1 VPQELSHRELDCP
14 RRGGGTAKAEDRND
28 LRLEETPDR
37 KKRRAKVRKNE
48 EQRWAAKAGP
58 VKIYYRD
65 PVTGEEREEPSQ

>member
-1 VPQELSHRELDCP
+1 VAGGPQKP
-14 RRGGGTAKAEDRND
+14 KTGTH
-28 LRLEETPDR
+28 LRLEEAPDR